1 MDDDPTLRIQKLIK
15 APSKALIHERLFKES
30 ILCQKLSTPQQKK
43 LVVQKSEPVLRNG
56 QKVEDTLIQ
65 SKLKSKAELLQ
76 LKKKYQSEEL
86 KSLQKFP
93 KINENSKLLASRSSS
108 FLTDIKSAYLKS
120 IITSSRSSR
129 ITLNQHSRTIK
140 TARICLDDLDLRPSY
155 CKTPHAYKINPTK
168 ERPIYIQT
176 LTKNYEKFPQSPVS
190 LLSMDTLSRNQYWTQ
205 LKAQHLE
212 KIQKVVFDKTT
223 RECLFSPKLIPRIN
237 ISCIKPQPKS
247 FSLSPIKQKYS
258 IRGSQN
264 SSPMLSP
271 SSGFDRKNKSPSL
284 REKFEINCYGSL
296 SPHRKKVGF
305 KAGMNIKKFM
315 QVAKPMIRYMSPRY
329 LR

>member
-15 APSKALIHERLFKES
+15 PPSKALIHERLFKES
-30 ILCQKLSTPQQKK
+30 ILCQKLSTPYQKK
-43 LVVQKSEPVLRNG
+43 LEAQKSEPLRNG
-56 QKVEDTLIQ
+56 QKIEDALIQ
-65 SKLKSKAELLQ
+65 SKHKSKAEILQ

-86 KSLQKFP
+86 KSLQKVP
-93 KINENSKLLASRSSS
+93 KINENSKLLASRTSS

-120 IITSSRSSR
+120 IITSSRPSR

-155 CKTPHAYKINPTK
+155 CKTPHAYKVIPTK
-168 ERPIYIQT
+168 ERPIHIQT
-176 LTKNYEKFPQSPVS
+176 LTKNYESPQSPVN
-190 LLSMDTLSRNQYWTQ
+190 LLNMDTLSRNQYWIQ

-212 KIQKVVFDKTT
+212 KIQKEVFDKTT
-223 RECLFSPKLIPRIN
+223 KECLFSPKLVPRIN
-237 ISCIKPQPKS
+237 ISCITPQPKS
-247 FSLSPIKQKYS
+247 FNISPIRQKYS

-271 SSGFDRKNKSPSL
+271 SSGFNSKISSL

-296 SPHRKKVGF
+296 SPHRKKIGF
-305 KAGMNIKKFM
+305 KAGMNLKKFM
-315 QVAKPMIRYMSPRY
+315 QVAQPMIRYMSPRY